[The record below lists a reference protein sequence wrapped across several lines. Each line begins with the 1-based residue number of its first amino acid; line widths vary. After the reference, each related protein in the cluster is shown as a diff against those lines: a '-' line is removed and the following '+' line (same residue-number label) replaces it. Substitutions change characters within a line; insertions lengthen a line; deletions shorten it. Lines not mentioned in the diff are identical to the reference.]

1 MMSLKGSKHV
11 EDTCENKLN
20 QVCIQL
26 VLYCTYI
33 AKMHDINSVEYY
45 EA

>member
-1 MMSLKGSKHV
+1 MSLKGSKHV
-11 EDTCENKLN
+11 EQTCKNKLY

-26 VLYCTYI
+26 VLYCTYN
-33 AKMHDINSVEYY
+33 ATMHNINSVEYY